1 VRDTPVAE
9 ILEARSYREEHSR
22 FFRKE
27 CVGCG
32 SNYALNL
39 AWRPGTYVEDVLWRL
54 GKRQLADVRTA

>member
-1 VRDTPVAE
+1 VRDLPIAE
-9 ILEARSYREEHSR
+9 ILGAQSYREEHAQ

-39 AWRPGTYVEDVLWRL
+39 AWRPQTYVEDALWRL
-54 GKRQLADVRTA
+54 GRRRLSPSVAS